1 MDESIPS
8 NAGEPLLFA
17 NLVPNRSRELEYKP
31 GCETWGVAFSPDGS
45 YFAWSQGHN
54 IVKLIPWPL
63 EGCKINRKNTNRL
76 KLHGIAECQSRE
88 KVIDCGQNV
97 WGLAIGAPRS
107 ENGSQPPVNPN
118 QCATGSVLAT
128 GLTNGEIKLWEVPTA
143 RLLFNL
149 KGHQAVVRC
158 FAFISNENFMLVSA
172 SRDKTLRV
180 WDLKQNG
187 KLLHVLDDHR
197 QWVYC
202 CAISPDFNKLC
213 SVGGGNS
220 VLLWST
226 ISYTIL
232 QKLEGHAGDVVSCEF
247 SPDGALLATASSD
260 THVIV
265 WDPYTG
271 ESLMKLR
278 LLRIWSLASR
288 RPITVAA
295 LANGLCCTFSPH
307 GGVLATGTRDGHV
320 KFWTVSRVLPTLQHV
335 CRNALRHV
343 TSTQQVMLLQVP
355 KKMKEFLVYR
365 SF

>member
-128 GLTNGEIKLWEVPTA
+128 GLTNGEIKLWEVPT
-143 RLLFNL
+143 
-149 KGHQAVVRC
+149 
-158 FAFISNENFMLVSA
+158 
-172 SRDKTLRV
+172 
-180 WDLKQNG
+180 G

-278 LLRIWSLASR
+278 HYSPAPATLDVNDRFATGFVRAVSFSQEGLSLISVADDGLLRIWSLASR